1 VPDPISYR
9 IAVTGSNGQLGKEFA
24 RIAGN
29 HSPLQFTFLSRSV
42 FPLDDPEKM
51 KSWVDRHPV
60 DIFINCAAYTAVDK
74 AESETEKAFQIN
86 ATAPGLLAGM
96 LSEKSTPLIQISTD
110 YVFDGKSNTP
120 LPESATTKPL
130 NQYGKSKLEGER
142 LIMKNNPDSQIIRT
156 SWLYSSFGNNFVK
169 TMLHLMKERETIQ
182 VVQDQMG
189 SPTYGGDLATAILE
203 MIESG
208 QFIPG
213 IYHYSNE
220 GETNW
225 YEFALEIKRL
235 TGSACR
241 VVPIKASEYP
251 TAASRPAYS
260 LLDKTK
266 IKKDYGLTIPNW
278 KVSLAVCIE
287 LIRKQGV

>member
-1 VPDPISYR
+1 MPDPKPYR

-24 RIAGN
+24 RVAEQ
-29 HSPLQFTFLSRSV
+29 HPRLQFAFLSRSV

-74 AESETEKAFQIN
+74 AESEIEKAFRIN

-96 LSEKSTPLIQISTD
+96 LSEKSTPLIHISTD
-110 YVFDGKSNTP
+110 YVFDGKSDTP

-142 LIMKNNPDSQIIRT
+142 LIMENNPDSQIIRT

-169 TMLHLMKERETIQ
+169 TMLRLMKEKEMIR
-182 VVQDQMG
+182 VVQDQLG
-189 SPTYGGDLATAILE
+189 SPTYGGDLASAILQ

-208 QFIPG
+208 QFHSG

-225 YEFALEIKRL
+225 YEFAMEIKRL
-235 TGSACR
+235 TGSSCR
-241 VVPIKASEYP
+241 VVPITTSDFP
-251 TAASRPAYS
+251 TPASRPSYS

-266 IKKDYGLTIPNW
+266 IKKEYGLTIPDW
-278 KVSLAVCIE
+278 KASLAICIE